1 MPILSVVI
9 PCYNAS
15 STIEECVLSVMDQSL
30 TDLEII
36 VVDDGSTDDS
46 LAICRR
52 LAEEDERISVYKKE
66 CRSRHCSEFWH
77 VACNRGIHSFC

>member
-46 LAICRR
+46 LAICRS
-52 LAEEDERISVYKKE
+52 LSEEDDRISVYTKE
-66 CRSRHCSEFWH
+66 NAGQGIE
-77 VACNRGIHSFC
+77 NRFRQSS

>member
-36 VVDDGSTDDS
+36 VVDDGSTGAY
-46 LAICRR
+46 LI
-52 LAEEDERISVYKKE
+52 LITFV
-66 CRSRHCSEFWH
+66 EFL
-77 VACNRGIHSFC
+77 GYL